1 MRFIDIILI
10 YTELKFMYFFYKI
23 DLDTN
28 LYKMVKM
35 EVKFMYM
42 LGNFVD
48 ISVKGLAYGNSS
60 TTKNCV
66 PLFYGYVTNPG
77 SALYRK
83 KVYIITNNNLQTKKV
98 KGQIIASNEFGSPS
112 FSKNN
117 LAVAAPL
124 GHVFYLPEIKK
135 RLSRAKA
142 KGFFNVSCLYE
153 KSCGAIIFKENNN
166 GTKLFLIIKH
176 KKNKRWG
183 FPKGHTEIN
192 ETDEQTA
199 KREVKEETSLDIEIL
214 KGFKQI
220 GFYRPYGNVEKK
232 VVLFLAR
239 AVNESN
245 VKVQK
250 KEIDTYKWATAE
262 EVFNNLSTKNDFLV
276 FKSALNWLYRLGH
289 KF

>member
-1 MRFIDIILI
+1 
-10 YTELKFMYFFYKI
+10 
-23 DLDTN
+23 
-28 LYKMVKM
+28 MVKM
-35 EVKFMYM
+35 GVSFMYM
-42 LGNFVD
+42 LGDFVD
-48 ISVKGLAYGNSS
+48 ISVKGLAYGDSS
-60 TTKNCV
+60 ATKNCV
-66 PLFYGYVTNPG
+66 PLFYGYVTNPS

-98 KGQIIASNEFGSPS
+98 KGQIIASNEFGNPS
-112 FSKNN
+112 FSSKDN

-124 GHVFYLPEIKK
+124 GQVFYLPEIKK

-142 KGFFNVSCLYE
+142 KRFFNVLCLYE
-153 KSCGAIIFKENNN
+153 KSCGAIVFKENNN

-232 VVLFLAR
+232 VVLFLAKTI
-239 AVNESN
+239 NESN

-289 KF
+289 RF